1 MSKVIGIDL
10 GTSNSCVAFI
20 KDGRPIVIPDEEGRK
35 TTPSIY
41 AISATDE
48 PIVGYDA
55 EAQAPTNRLN
65 TIFAIKRL
73 IGRKF
78 NSPEAQELYARLP
91 YKILPAENGD
101 AWVEINGTPTSPEEV
116 SSHVLIRLKQAA
128 EHYLNDEVKRAVITV
143 PAHFN
148 DSQRQAT
155 KDAGRLAGLD
165 VLRLINEPT
174 AAALAFGM
182 NIIDGTDVMREEL
195 KRSFKDRKRSDRMI
209 AVFDL
214 GGGTFDISI
223 LELRDGVF
231 DVKATNGDTYL
242 GGEDFDLAIVGYL
255 VNEFKKLTG
264 RDLSNDKKVLQRF
277 KDAARTAKHDLTYK
291 PKVDVELSFVQG
303 LEHMKL
309 SLDRKLIEDLV
320 KPILKRIE
328 DPCLQA
334 LDDAG
339 LVPSDITDVILVGGM
354 TRMPAVKKSAREIF
368 ECEPLD
374 TVDPDEAVA
383 LGSAV
388 QAGLLQGFVK
398 GVSLLDVTSL
408 SLGIEIQGGR
418 MHTLIPRNTTVPT
431 KKTEIFTTS
440 APNQP
445 QVSIHVLQGESDF
458 APDNK
463 SLGRFELMGV
473 RPAPRGVP
481 DIAVT
486 FDIDAEGIVHVS
498 AKDLETAE
506 EQRIEIIASSGLS
519 DYEID
524 KLLRDKHIEEEQKR
538 QREKRREQESEDYSG
553 ETASLDADAE
563 DLLNQ
568 FKLDLKTAIFMTQ
581 VKLNTEGKR
590 FKGRGRVML
599 EDSLVAARDVLQN
612 STDCRAVEKAVK
624 TLGKHCQVLEEY
636 LESQW

>member
-1 MSKVIGIDL
+1 MSTVIGIDL
-10 GTSNSCVAFI
+10 GTSNSCVAYI
-20 KDGRPIVIPDEEGRK
+20 KDGRPVVILDEEGRN
-35 TTPSIY
+35 TTPSVY
-41 AISATDE
+41 TVNANNE
-48 PIVGYDA
+48 PVCGYPA
-55 EAQAPTNRLN
+55 VAQAGMNRKN
-65 TIFAIKRL
+65 TIFAIKRF

-78 NSPEAQELYARLP
+78 NSTEVQDAMSKLP
-91 YKILPAENGD
+91 YRVLPAENGD
-101 AWVEINGTPTSPEEV
+101 AWVEINGVPVSAEEV
-116 SSHVLIRLKQAA
+116 SSHVLIRMKEIA
-128 EHYLNDEVKRAVITV
+128 EHYLHEDIKRAVITV

-165 VLRLINEPT
+165 VLRIINEPT

-182 NIIDGTDVMREEL
+182 NIIDGKDVLREHVN
-195 KRSFKDRKRSDRMI
+195 KSFKERSRSDRMI

-231 DVKATNGDTYL
+231 DVKATNGDTFL
-242 GGEDFDLAIVGYL
+242 GGEDFDLAIVSYL
-255 VNEFKKLTG
+255 IEQFKKLTG
-264 RDLSNDKKVLQRF
+264 RDISDKSVLQRF
-277 KDAARTAKHDLTYK
+277 KEAGQNAKHALTDV

-303 LEHMKL
+303 LEHMKITM
-309 SLDRKLIEDLV
+309 DRKLLEDLC
-320 KPILKRIE
+320 KAPLKRIE

-354 TRMPAVKKSAREIF
+354 TRMPAVKKKAREIF
-368 ECEPLD
+368 ECDVWD
-374 TVDPDEAVA
+374 TVNPDEAVA
-383 LGSAV
+383 LGAAV
-388 QAGLLQGFVK
+388 QAGLLQGYVK

-418 MHTLIPRNTTVPT
+418 THTIISRNTTVPT

-445 QVSIHVLQGESDF
+445 QVSIHVLQGEEDF

-463 SLGRFELMGV
+463 SLGRFELMGI

-486 FDIDAEGIVHVS
+486 FEIDAEGIVHVS
-498 AKDLETAE
+498 AKDLDTQQ
-506 EQRIEIIASSGLS
+506 EQRIEIIANSGLT

-524 KLLRDKHIEEEQKR
+524 KMLREKRIEEEQKR
-538 QREKRREQESEDYSG
+538 ARDARRERDAELAAKADSGKDDDTELREK
-553 ETASLDADAE
+553 
-563 DLLNQ
+563 
-568 FKLDLKTAIFMTQ
+568 KMDLKTAIFMTQ

-590 FKGRGRVML
+590 FKGRGRVIL
-599 EDSLVAARDVLQN
+599 EDCLTTARDVLANARDAGEVAKVLKDLQERN
-612 STDCRAVEKAVK
+612 SA
-624 TLGKHCQVLEEY
+624 LEEY
-636 LESQW
+636 LESLW